1 VKVKELPPKV
11 RASDALNW
19 EYLVEIAA
27 QSDEDAKSLSE
38 GLAAFAY
45 NFTSTADED
54 SRDAFLTELL
64 SNATAYQS
72 TDTAEK
78 IVDALAK
85 GLRSDRQKLRQFGKE
100 NGVRLKPG

>member
-1 VKVKELPPKV
+1 MKELPPKL

-19 EYLVEIAA
+19 DYLVKIAE
-27 QSDEDAKSLSE
+27 QSQEDATNLRE

-54 SRDAFLTELL
+54 SRDVFLTDLL
-64 SNATAYQS
+64 NNATAYQS

-78 IVDALAK
+78 IVKLLANS
-85 GLRSDRQKLRQFGKE
+85 LQTDHERLRQFGKE
-100 NGVRLKPG
+100 NGVRLKRG